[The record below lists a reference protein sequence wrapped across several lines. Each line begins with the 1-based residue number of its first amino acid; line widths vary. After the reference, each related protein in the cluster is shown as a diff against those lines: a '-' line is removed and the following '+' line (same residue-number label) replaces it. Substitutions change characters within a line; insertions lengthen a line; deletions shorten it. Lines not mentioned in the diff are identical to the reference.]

1 MFDQCQNERINN
13 LFITIASRELKTS
26 HRLFGTRASLLS
38 GTLNP
43 TFDGTFLP
51 MIFTINRNR
60 KSFSAFGLRC
70 SLKHEIPNYRHFHRM
85 RN

>member
-51 MIFTINRNR
+51 LIFHDQQES
-60 KSFSAFGLRC
+60 KKLFSVRIAL
-70 SLKHEIPNYRHFHRM
+70 LLET
-85 RN
+85 